1 LLLIVDDDADA
12 DAAAADDNN
21 VVAIDYSDLLFIMI
35 VSTMTYYSW

>member
-12 DAAAADDNN
+12 DAAADDDNN